1 MKNKIIKRIEFTCD
15 NFEYKLIKLKA
26 KESGISRAEYCR
38 KSALNQKVNY
48 KLTQEEVSIYLML
61 QKYAVNFKNISNM
74 FKARN
79 PKLSNY
85 CIETASEIRT
95 HLKKLQL

>member
-26 KESGISRAEYCR
+26 KESGMSRAEYCR
-38 KSALNQKVNY
+38 KSALNQKVSY
-48 KLTQEEVSIYLML
+48 KLTETEVSIYLML

-74 FKARN
+74 MKARN
-79 PKLSNY
+79 PKLSKF
-85 CIETASEIRT
+85 CIETASEIRE
-95 HLKKLQL
+95 HLKKIQL

>member
-1 MKNKIIKRIEFTCD
+1 MKDKISKRIEFTCD
-15 NFEYKLIKLKA
+15 NFEYKLINIKA
-26 KESGISRAEYCR
+26 KETGISRAEYCR

-74 FKARN
+74 FKVRSIE
-79 PKLSNY
+79 LSDY
-85 CIETASEIRT
+85 CLETASEIRT

>member
-1 MKNKIIKRIEFTCD
+1 MKEKDKRIEFTC
-15 NFEYKLIKLKA
+15 NSFEYKLINIKA
-26 KESGISRAEYCR
+26 KECGVSRAEYCR

-61 QKYAVNFKNISNM
+61 QKYAVNFKNMSNM
-74 FKARN
+74 FKVRN
-79 PKLSNY
+79 PQLSNY
-85 CIETASEIRT
+85 CMETALEIRT